1 MRLFLDANVLFS
13 AAHRETG
20 SVRTFFVLAE
30 AGFCELV
37 SSAYAVE
44 EARRNLVHK
53 YPQRC
58 ADLQAL
64 TATLAICRE
73 ANRETLAWAAR
84 HGLPQKDVPILAA
97 AVQARARILVT
108 GDRTDFGRLYHKTLG
123 DMSILPP
130 TAALEAVLAEKGKG
144 RR

>member
-20 SVRTFFVLAE
+20 SVRAFFVLAN
-30 AGFCELV
+30 AGICELV

-44 EARRNLVHK
+44 EARRNLVRK
-53 YPQRC
+53 YPQRR

-64 TATLAICRE
+64 TATLAICGE
-73 ANRETLAWAAR
+73 ASRETLAWAGQ

-97 AVQARARILVT
+97 AAQARVHILVT
-108 GDRTDFGRLYHKTLG
+108 GDRTDFGHLYRKTLRG
-123 DMSILPP
+123 VGILPP
-130 TAALEAVLAEKGKG
+130 ATALEAVLAAQEKG